1 MSPLESGA
9 PPHHPPVPAS
19 ALTPT
24 LRVSAKRSLFW
35 VVAAVGALVV
45 AVIATLLA
53 GGAAEAGRPL
63 AADNA
68 APAGAQALV
77 QVLRDRGVTVT
88 VTDSLRGATQAHAA
102 ATDATLF
109 VTDPDGYLES
119 AQFGQLGALAE
130 RTVLVD
136 PNFAALQAL
145 APGVGFGGVSDAD
158 TLEAGCD
165 LSAARQAGTLTP
177 GGRTLSIDPAGAGTD
192 AVGCFPSGDD
202 RFSLI
207 ELPAQGGTSNDD
219 PSADKPGRISL
230 IADPTLFSNDRIGSY
245 GNAALALNL
254 LGASTNVIWY
264 LPTLADVPRTG
275 PPSLG
280 ELTPGWVTP
289 VLLLLVLTTITAA
302 LWRGRR
308 FGALVPENL
317 PVTVKGS
324 ETMEGRARLYSR
336 GNARLRALDSLRIG
350 AVQRLARQLGL
361 GRSTHVDDVLVSVAA
376 ITERPLAA
384 VRAVLLERDPASDRE
399 LMALSD
405 AVRELE
411 SATVRASTPEAHAA
425 DAAGPAAAGPAA
437 VDPTAASSVHRP
449 TPDPTALPHRNQE

>member
-1 MSPLESGA
+1 MTRIDAEARPQEQHAPQHESQNA
-9 PPHHPPVPAS
+9 P

-24 LRVSAKRSLFW
+24 LRTSARRSLFW
-35 VVAAVGALVV
+35 VLATAGALVV
-45 AVIATLLA
+45 TIIATLLA
-53 GGAAEAGRPL
+53 GGASDGGRPL
-63 AADNA
+63 AADNP

-88 VTDSLRGATQAHAA
+88 VADSLAAATQAQAA
-102 ATDATLF
+102 APDATLF
-109 VTDPDGYLES
+109 VTDPDGFLTG
-119 AQFGQLGALAE
+119 AQYAELDGLAD

-136 PNFAALQAL
+136 PNFDALQAL
-145 APGVGFGGVSDAD
+145 APGVGFGGVSGAD

-165 LSAARQAGTLTP
+165 LPAARAAGTLSP
-177 GGRTLSIDPAGAGTD
+177 DGNTLSIDD
-192 AVGCFPSGDD
+192 ATATPDVVGCFAGSDN

-207 ELPAQGGTSNDD
+207 ELPDGL
-219 PSADKPGRISL
+219 SL
-230 IADPTLFSNDRIGSY
+230 IADATLFSNERIATY

-254 LGASTNVIWY
+254 LGASSTAIWY
-264 LPTLADVPRTG
+264 LPTLADLPRTG

-289 VLLLLVLTTITAA
+289 VLLLLVLTAVTAA

-317 PVTVKGS
+317 PVTVRGS

-361 GRSTHVDDVLVSVAA
+361 GRSVPVDDVLVSVAA
-376 ITERPLAA
+376 ITGRPLPT
-384 VRAVLLERDPASDRE
+384 VRAVLLDAVPATDRDLVAQ
-399 LMALSD
+399 SD

-411 SATVRASTPEAHAA
+411 IATVRASIPDTSTPTPTPTTTPQLP
-425 DAAGPAAAGPAA
+425 PAPLRPGS
-437 VDPTAASSVHRP
+437 TAATPPRP
-449 TPDPTALPHRNQE
+449 PQRPESGRIQP